1 LSGNKPKPT
10 VIAKGKEFMAS
21 NRFTLQSF
29 FLRLIF
35 ALVLVYASYNPSG
48 YSFFHWAKDALFGDA
63 LAISPPFAMS
73 AVILLIGWTIYLR
86 ATLLALGGLGLSLA
100 FAFFAII
107 VWWFID
113 LKLLSFDSISVMT
126 YIALFILAAILA
138 TGMSW
143 SHLRRRMSGQ
153 ADVDDIAD

>member
-1 LSGNKPKPT
+1 
-10 VIAKGKEFMAS
+10 MAS

-113 LKLLSFDSISVMT
+113 LGLLSFDSISVMT

>member
-1 LSGNKPKPT
+1 
-10 VIAKGKEFMAS
+10 MAS

-29 FLRLIF
+29 LLRLIF

-48 YSFFHWAKDALFGDA
+48 YSFLHWAKEALFGEA
-63 LAISPPFAMS
+63 VAISPPFAMS
-73 AVILLIGWTIYLR
+73 AVVLLIGWTIYIR
-86 ATLLALGGLGLSLA
+86 ATLLALGGFGLGLA
-100 FAFFAII
+100 FTFFAII
-107 VWWFID
+107 VWWIID
-113 LKLLSFDSISVMT
+113 LGIIGFDSVSVMT

-153 ADVDDIAD
+153 TDVDDIAD

>member
-1 LSGNKPKPT
+1 
-10 VIAKGKEFMAS
+10 MAS
-21 NRFTLQSF
+21 NLFTVQSF
-29 FLRLIF
+29 LLRLVF

-48 YSFFHWAKDALFGDA
+48 YSFFHWAKDALFGES
-63 LAISPPFAMS
+63 LAIFPPFAMS

-113 LKLLSFDSISVMT
+113 LGLLSIDSISVMT

-153 ADVDDIAD
+153 TDVDDIAD

>member
-1 LSGNKPKPT
+1 
-10 VIAKGKEFMAS
+10 MAS
-21 NRFTLQSF
+21 NHFTIQSF
-29 FLRLIF
+29 LLRLVF

-48 YSFFHWAKDALFGDA
+48 YSFFHWAKNALFGES

-73 AVILLIGWTIYLR
+73 AVILLIGWSVYLR

-113 LKLLSFDSISVMT
+113 LGLLSFDSISVMT
-126 YIALFILAAILA
+126 YIALFILAAILT

-153 ADVDDIAD
+153 KDVDDVAD

>member
-1 LSGNKPKPT
+1 
-10 VIAKGKEFMAS
+10 MAN

-48 YSFFHWAKDALFGDA
+48 YSFFHWTKEALFGDA

-73 AVILLIGWTIYLR
+73 AVSLIIGWTVYLR
-86 ATLLALGGLGLSLA
+86 ATLLSLGGLGLSLA
-100 FAFFAII
+100 LAFFAIL
-107 VWWFID
+107 VWWLVD
-113 LKLLSFDSISVMT
+113 LGLIGLDSISAMT
-126 YIALFILAAILA
+126 YIVLFILAAVLA
-138 TGMSW
+138 IGMSW

-153 ADVDDIAD
+153 TDVDDVED

>member
-1 LSGNKPKPT
+1 
-10 VIAKGKEFMAS
+10 MAS
-21 NRFTLQSF
+21 NRFTVQSF
-29 FLRLIF
+29 SLRLIF

-48 YSFFHWAKDALFGDA
+48 YSFFHWAKDALFGEA
-63 LAISPPFAMS
+63 LAIYPPFAMS

-113 LKLLSFDSISVMT
+113 LGLLSFDSISVMT

-153 ADVDDIAD
+153 TDVDDVAD

>member
-1 LSGNKPKPT
+1 
-10 VIAKGKEFMAS
+10 MAN
-21 NRFTLQSF
+21 NRFTVKSF
-29 FLRLIF
+29 LLRLIF

-48 YSFFHWAKDALFGDA
+48 YSFFHWVKNALFGEA

-100 FAFFAII
+100 FAFFAIM

-113 LKLLSFDSISVMT
+113 LGLLSIDSISVMT

-153 ADVDDIAD
+153 TDVDDIAD

>member
-1 LSGNKPKPT
+1 
-10 VIAKGKEFMAS
+10 MAS
-21 NRFTLQSF
+21 NRFTVQSF

-48 YSFFHWAKDALFGDA
+48 YSFFHWTKDALFGEA

-113 LKLLSFDSISVMT
+113 LGLLSLDSISVMT

-153 ADVDDIAD
+153 TDVDDIAD

>member
-1 LSGNKPKPT
+1 
-10 VIAKGKEFMAS
+10 MAN
-21 NRFTLQSF
+21 NRFTVQSF
-29 FLRLIF
+29 LLRLVF
-35 ALVLVYASYNPSG
+35 ALALVYASYNPSG
-48 YSFFHWAKDALFGDA
+48 YSFFHWAKEALFGEA

-113 LKLLSFDSISVMT
+113 LGLLSFDSLSVMT

-153 ADVDDIAD
+153 TDVDDVAD

>member
-1 LSGNKPKPT
+1 
-10 VIAKGKEFMAS
+10 MAN

-29 FLRLIF
+29 LLRLVF

-48 YSFFHWAKDALFGDA
+48 YSFYHWAKNALFEDS
-63 LAISPPFAMS
+63 LAISPPFAMA
-73 AVILLIGWTIYLR
+73 AVILLIGWTIYIR
-86 ATLLALGGLGLSLA
+86 ATLLALGALGLSLA

-113 LKLLSFDSISVMT
+113 LGLISFDSISVMA
-126 YIALFILAAILA
+126 YIALFIIAAILA

-143 SHLRRRMSGQ
+143 SHLRRKMSGQ
-153 ADVDDIAD
+153 TDVDDVAD